1 MSKAAERDG
10 GRTSVRLFERR
21 TKVIKA
27 LAHPS
32 RLAMVD
38 ALAAGERCVCDL
50 QALVGADMST
60 VSKHLSL
67 LREAGVVCSEKRGL
81 QVWYRL
87 RVPCLLSFFSCVD
100 AVFADPDA
108 ERVDVVLPAARR
120 ACRRRARTGAT
131 AQGTGRRQGSSIG
144 TRCW

>member
-1 MSKAAERDG
+1 MT
-10 GRTSVRLFERR
+10 GRTGAGALASERRFQRR

-38 ALAAGERCVCDL
+38 ALATGERCVCDL

-67 LREAGVVCSEKRGL
+67 LREAGIVLSEKRGL
-81 QVWYRL
+81 QVFYRL

-100 AVFADPDA
+100 AVFEDPDA
-108 ERVDVVLPAARR
+108 ELVDLPGPSREAPGACATR
-120 ACRRRARTGAT
+120 ACKPTRRG
-131 AQGTGRRQGSSIG
+131 
-144 TRCW
+144 